1 VIEVLVVDDNPIVR
15 SALRGFLNASSG
27 IRIVAEAC
35 HGHEALTIA
44 RRLRPTVTLLDHRMP
59 IADGLSVLAALAQN
73 TLVLTITSDDSPAL
87 IASMLANGARGFLVH
102 GQFGPNDLVRAVQA
116 VAAGQGWLSPAAASV
131 AASTIREQGERDRQQ
146 RRQNEQRRSTQAHY
160 GLTTRERE
168 VLDLVCDGLSNG
180 AIGRRLDLTE
190 KTVKNHLNHVF
201 AKLNVASRTEAVILW
216 SGFE

>member
-1 VIEVLVVDDNPIVR
+1 
-15 SALRGFLNASSG
+15 
-27 IRIVAEAC
+27 
-35 HGHEALTIA
+35 
-44 RRLRPTVTLLDHRMP
+44 
-59 IADGLSVLAALAQN
+59 
-73 TLVLTITSDDSPAL
+73 
-87 IASMLANGARGFLVH
+87 VH